1 MNTLTRTIC
10 AVGGLAALS
19 LVYASPAQAQAII
32 TNGSGIYLG
41 VDLLG
46 HLNVPDGTS
55 GVTLT
60 PTNSPGWVGVYS
72 SAIDG
77 DATAPG
83 CLCEGFGIAANGE
96 AAWADNATGDS
107 NITSISFASTA
118 ATATTVAGMTSEA
131 GFTVTH
137 EFQPSLSPALM
148 EVIVTLTNDT
158 AGTLTDV
165 RYNRTMDWDIPP
177 TTFSEL
183 VTIAGW
189 PATALLDS
197 CNNGFQSP
205 NPLEDC
211 SPIFGVPEDTNFT
224 DAGPADHGA
233 RFTFG
238 FGDLAAGA
246 STSFSIFYGAAPTEL
261 LALAALGVVGAEVYS
276 FGQCNPAIDQ
286 ACNASLGTPMT
297 FIFGF
302 AGVGGTP
309 VPPPGVIP
317 EPGTLA
323 LFGSGLAGAIA
334 RRYRRKQN

>member
-1 MNTLTRTIC
+1 MNKLTRIVC
-10 AVGGLAALS
+10 AVGGLTVLS
-19 LVYASPAQAQAII
+19 VVCASPAHAQAII

-46 HLNVPDGTS
+46 QLNIPDGTG
-55 GVTLT
+55 GVTVT
-60 PTNSPGWVGVYS
+60 PTNSSFVGLYS

-77 DATAPG
+77 DGTSPG

-96 AAWADNATGDS
+96 AAYADNATGIV
-107 NITSISFASTA
+107 NLTSVSFASTA
-118 ATATTVAGMTSEA
+118 STATTVAEMTSEA

-137 EFQPSLSPALM
+137 QFQPSLSPALM

-158 AGTLTDV
+158 GGTLTDV

-197 CNNGFQSP
+197 CNDGFETP
-205 NPLEDC
+205 NPLSDC
-211 SPIFGVPEDTNFT
+211 SSIVGAPEDANFT
-224 DAGPADHGA
+224 DWGPADHGA

-238 FGDLAAGA
+238 FDDLDPGE
-246 STSFSIFYGAAPTEL
+246 TFSFKIFYGAAPTEL

-276 FGQCNPAIDQ
+276 FGQCNPAST
-286 ACNASLGTPMT
+286 ACGSLGDPMT

-309 VPPPGVIP
+309 VGTIP

-334 RRYRRKQN
+334 RRYRRRKA